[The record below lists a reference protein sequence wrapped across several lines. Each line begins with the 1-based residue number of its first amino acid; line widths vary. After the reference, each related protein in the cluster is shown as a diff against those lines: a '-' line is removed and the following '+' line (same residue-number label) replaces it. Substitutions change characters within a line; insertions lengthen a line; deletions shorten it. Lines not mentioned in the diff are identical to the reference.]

1 MLRLIWNASIRICTF
16 MRVWMPPNILLDALR
31 TRRRLRWGVPAMLLA
46 GGYFAIAYWCTTLIA
61 GGAPGWL
68 NLIVLLC
75 ILNAFKFLIHG
86 PISLVRLIWVRRS
99 ERRQARAEARERLA
113 TPQRTAR
120 VPAEYEALPQHEH
133 GPTHLSRAPA
143 ARSA

>member
-16 MRVWMPPNILLDALR
+16 MRVWMPTNILLDALR
-31 TRRRLRWGVPAMLLA
+31 TRRGLRWGVPAMLLA

-75 ILNAFKFLIHG
+75 ILNAFKYLIHG

>member
-1 MLRLIWNASIRICTF
+1 MLRLIWNISTRIRTF
-16 MRVWMPPNILLDALR
+16 MRVWMPTNILLDALR
-31 TRRRLRWGVPAMLLA
+31 TRRGLRWGVPAMLLA

-61 GGAPGWL
+61 GGALGWL

-75 ILNAFKFLIHG
+75 ILNGFKFLIHG